1 MSNQRGKRVVV
12 KGRIVDQNVVVFI
25 VISAVTQNVVKDGG
39 GNLSFAG
46 VVSADTVVDD
56 GLEG

>member
-46 VVSADTVVDD
+46 VVDD